1 MSYTTGK
8 TMKRR
13 FQKVKKAGEKL
24 ILGPKMSKN
33 GCSLSVVVS
42 YTVGN
47 PHGKNIWTIQKEPK
61 PGPVVTKN
69 GCSLSVIGSYNVK
82 EIWKT

>member
-1 MSYTTGK
+1 
-8 TMKRR
+8 MKRR
-13 FQKVKKAGEKL
+13 FQKVKKAGKKL

-47 PHGKNIWTIQKEPK
+47 PMEKMFQKLKKN
-61 PGPVVTKN
+61 
-69 GCSLSVIGSYNVK
+69 LSQAL
-82 EIWKT
+82 